1 MWFNNISKDSDVV
14 ISSRIRFARSIEGY
28 KFPHILNSKELNN
41 IITLV
46 DRAIDKDEYKL
57 FMMRDIDEVTQNALK
72 EQHLISKE
80 FVGNDNCAI
89 VANADNTIVAMIN
102 EEDHLRIQ
110 AFESGFNI
118 DKCYDKICQFTDDI
132 NEKIKFAK
140 SDKYGYL
147 ISCPTNIGSAM
158 RVSVMLHLPALSK
171 MKLLN
176 KLFDQ
181 AMEIG
186 ISVRGLYGE
195 NSDSTGN
202 IFQISNQKTLG
213 VSDEDIIYNVK
224 LVVTSIIEQERKARE
239 ALLNSGI
246 TLEDTIYRSY
256 GILKNARTIDNDE
269 AIKLLSNVRLG
280 VSTNVISDLS
290 LDKIQTLMINIEPNT
305 LRTILK
311 EEFDEKEENIKRAE
325 YIRKELI

>member
-80 FVGNDNCAI
+80 FVGNDNGAI

-181 AMEIG
+181 E
-186 ISVRGLYGE
+186 
-195 NSDSTGN
+195 
-202 IFQISNQKTLG
+202 FQ
-213 VSDEDIIYNVK
+213 
-224 LVVTSIIEQERKARE
+224 
-239 ALLNSGI
+239 
-246 TLEDTIYRSY
+246 
-256 GILKNARTIDNDE
+256 
-269 AIKLLSNVRLG
+269 
-280 VSTNVISDLS
+280 
-290 LDKIQTLMINIEPNT
+290 
-305 LRTILK
+305 
-311 EEFDEKEENIKRAE
+311 
-325 YIRKELI
+325 